1 MKKFIHTAFNR
12 PIEPTANAIREH
24 FKTSSGITLYGLEKD
39 AVDSL
44 LNKFPK
50 YTKVKSSTC
59 TSRVSFLEHGIHSE
73 KLSEGDQQVHKTYGI
88 SLSVSPVN
96 GVTGDLNET
105 GQKRI
110 EKFISILQ
118 REGYIS

>member
-1 MKKFIHTAFNR
+1 MKKFIQTNFSR
-12 PIEPTANAIREH
+12 PIESTENAIREH
-24 FKTSSGITLYGLEKD
+24 FKTSSGITLYGLKKD
-39 AVDSL
+39 EVDSL

-59 TSRVSFLEHGIHSE
+59 TSGVSFLEHGIYSE
-73 KLSEGDQQVHKTYGI
+73 KINENDQQVHKTYGI

-110 EKFISILQ
+110 DKFISILQ